1 MDLDKL
7 ERIWLRSLIL
17 RVMVVAFGA
26 VMAIHILARVFP

>member
-17 RVMVVAFGA
+17 RVLVVLFSSVMV
-26 VMAIHILARVFP
+26 IHILARALS